1 MTKSKGYEN
10 ATGCP
15 FTKKTGTGC
24 PFSFKEKNTT
34 PCPVLNSLIKMGH
47 LDSKKEWST
56 QNVQDALKKIK
67 ISKLA
72 AFLLVNSTSNTLKN
86 QNLPFTAKSL
96 QTHDLIEHDASMS
109 RKDYNL
115 GDHIHFS
122 KKLFIRIKK
131 YFPNQKDITLKD
143 LTEYRYYLY
152 QKSIKENANVNFGV
166 KQYFTIGAET
176 CAIFLL
182 LSEDDKLSLKKLRQ
196 VFEKETLDNVTINS
210 INMPN
215 FVTSYIKFT
224 SYWVNTSLQN
234 TTI

>member
-1 MTKSKGYEN
+1 MTKLKGDEN

-24 PFSFKEKNTT
+24 PFIKKTGT
-34 PCPVLNSLIKMGH
+34 PCPIINVLMNAGY

-72 AFLLVNSTSNTLKN
+72 AYLLVNSTSNTLKN

-115 GDHIHFS
+115 GDHIHFN

-131 YFPNQKDITLKD
+131 YFSNQEDITLKEF
-143 LTEYRYYLY
+143 TEYRYYLY

-166 KQYFTIGAET
+166 TQYFTIGAET

-182 LSEDDKLSLKKLRQ
+182 LSENDKLNLKKLRQ

-224 SYWVNTSLQN
+224 SYWFNASLRKN
-234 TTI
+234 E